1 MDCAIVGRTW
11 SNRPGGGTDMG
22 IVSGL
27 IKANLLK
34 KLLSRFTG
42 GRRTK

>member
-1 MDCAIVGRTW
+1 MDRAAAGYRPAQRRRRGAIA
-11 SNRPGGGTDMG
+11 MG

-34 KLLSRFTG
+34 RLLGRLSNR
-42 GRRTK
+42 RRT

>member
-1 MDCAIVGRTW
+1 MDPPLLGTPW
-11 SNRPGGGTDMG
+11 SNRHRGGTDMG

-34 KLLSRFTG
+34 RLLSRFTG
-42 GRRTK
+42 GNRTK